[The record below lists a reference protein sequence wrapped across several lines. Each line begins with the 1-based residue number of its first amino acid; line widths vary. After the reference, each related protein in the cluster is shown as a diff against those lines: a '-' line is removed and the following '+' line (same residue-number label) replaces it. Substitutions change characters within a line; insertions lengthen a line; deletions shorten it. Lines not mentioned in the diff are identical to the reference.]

1 MNHAVAKPAVQR
13 IPFLVGGEWRT
24 GSAPALPAINPASGE
39 LLGEVG
45 AAGPD
50 DVDAAVRAAQAAQ
63 PAWAAL
69 RGHQRAALL
78 QAIAARIE
86 QHAEALALTQTRE
99 NGKPL
104 AESRQQAKSAA
115 GIFRYYA
122 AEIETFAAEVTPP
135 RGDYVS
141 MTSYEPLGVVAAI
154 TPWNSPLTMDAQKA
168 APALAAGNAVILK
181 PSELT
186 PQTSLAL
193 GRLCLEAGLPPGLL
207 NVLPGSGADTGAALV
222 QHPGVRMISF
232 TGGTATGRAIARVAA
247 ERMIPACFEL
257 GGKSP
262 QIVFADADVERA
274 LEGVLWGIFEAMG
287 QSCVAGSRLFVQQAL
302 YPRFVEA
309 LVAKT
314 RALRLGPPEDPHTQ
328 VGPLASEQRVQ
339 HVDAIVQAACRD
351 GAQLLCGGARP
362 AGAQFGRGA
371 YYLPTILAGMR
382 NDAAVCQTEIFGPVL
397 CVLPF
402 ADEEDLVAQ
411 ANHSEFGLACGIW
424 SADFARAWR
433 VARRIEAGTVWI
445 NTYKQLS
452 ITTPFGGYKQSGLG
466 REKGRQGLL
475 PSLQAKSIYLA
486 T

>member
-78 QAIAARIE
+78 QAIAAQIE
-86 QHAEALALTQTRE
+86 QRAEALALTQTRE

-207 NVLPGSGADTGAALV
+207 NVLPGSGAHTGAALV
-222 QHPGVRMISF
+222 QHPGVRHDLLHRRHRHRARHRARRRR
-232 TGGTATGRAIARVAA
+232 THDPGLLRAGRQVAA
-247 ERMIPACFEL
+247 HRVRGCRRGSA
-257 GGKSP
+257 
-262 QIVFADADVERA
+262 RT
-274 LEGVLWGIFEAMG
+274 EGVLWDHLQGHG
-287 QSCVAGSRLFVQQAL
+287 QCCVAGSRLFVQQ
-302 YPRFVEA
+302 
-309 LVAKT
+309 
-314 RALRLGPPEDPHTQ
+314 
-328 VGPLASEQRVQ
+328 
-339 HVDAIVQAACRD
+339 
-351 GAQLLCGGARP
+351 
-362 AGAQFGRGA
+362 
-371 YYLPTILAGMR
+371 
-382 NDAAVCQTEIFGPVL
+382 NVC
-397 CVLPF
+397 
-402 ADEEDLVAQ
+402 D
-411 ANHSEFGLACGIW
+411 
-424 SADFARAWR
+424 RAWS
-433 VARRIEAGTVWI
+433 RRW
-445 NTYKQLS
+445 
-452 ITTPFGGYKQSGLG
+452 
-466 REKGRQGLL
+466 
-475 PSLQAKSIYLA
+475 
-486 T
+486 